1 MIEYDELMTDSN
13 AEYNTEVAVEIRQIR
28 EAEQLQCTLLLMI
41 FVMFALSIGAKFL
54 KYFLCI

>member
-1 MIEYDELMTDSN
+1 MIEYDELITDSN
-13 AEYNTEVAVEIRQIR
+13 AEYNAELVTEVQQIKQ
-28 EAEQLQCTLLLMI
+28 AEQIQCTLLLMI

>member
-41 FVMFALSIGAKFL
+41 IVMIALSIGAKFL

>member
-1 MIEYDELMTDSN
+1 MIDYEEIMTDSN
-13 AEYNTEVAVEIRQIR
+13 ATYNTEIAVEIQQIR

-41 FVMFALSIGAKFL
+41 FVMFALNLGAKFL

>member
-1 MIEYDELMTDSN
+1 MIDYEEIMTDSN
-13 AEYNTEVAVEIRQIR
+13 AEYNTEIAVEIQQIR

>member
-1 MIEYDELMTDSN
+1 MIEYEELMTDSN
-13 AEYNTEVAVEIRQIR
+13 AEYNTEMAVEIQQIR

-41 FVMFALSIGAKFL
+41 FVMFALTLGAKFL

>member
-1 MIEYDELMTDSN
+1 MIEYEELMTDSN
-13 AEYNTEVAVEIRQIR
+13 AEYNSELVTEVQQIR

-41 FVMFALSIGAKFL
+41 FVMFALNLGAKFL

>member
-1 MIEYDELMTDSN
+1 MIDYEEIMTDSN
-13 AEYNTEVAVEIRQIR
+13 AEYNTEIAVEIQQIR

-41 FVMFALSIGAKFL
+41 FVLFALTLGTKFL